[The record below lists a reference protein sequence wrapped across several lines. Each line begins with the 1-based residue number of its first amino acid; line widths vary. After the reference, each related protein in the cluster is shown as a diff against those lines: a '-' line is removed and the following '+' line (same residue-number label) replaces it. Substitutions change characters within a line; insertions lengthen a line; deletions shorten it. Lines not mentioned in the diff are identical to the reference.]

1 MPCRTIRVVDDSCE
15 APGARHTHLDRRRRE
30 RHRWSVGPHTRP
42 IEGRIAAIADVFDAL
57 TSVRVY
63 KKAVPMNEAIEIMKA
78 ERGSHFDLD
87 LLDYFFSS
95 RDSIVAI
102 ESELALV

>member
-1 MPCRTIRVVDDSCE
+1 MKPS
-15 APGARHTHLDRRRRE
+15 
-30 RHRWSVGPHTRP
+30 
-42 IEGRIAAIADVFDAL
+42 
-57 TSVRVY
+57 
-63 KKAVPMNEAIEIMKA
+63 EIMKA